1 MTKCICWNC
10 GSDIDE
16 EDPVYD
22 VNGEIWCE
30 DCFINQS
37 TGYEVTPYEDIDAE
51 VDYGS

>member
-10 GSDIDE
+10 GAEIDDE
-16 EDPVYD
+16 CFD

-30 DCFINQS
+30 DCYEKQT